1 MSARKYRPMTFDT
14 VVGQHALTTTL
25 KNAVKSGKLAHAYLF
40 CGPRGVGKTT
50 CARIFA
56 KAINCM
62 NPTAEGEACN
72 ECESCKAFNE
82 QRSLNIFELDAA
94 SNNSVENI
102 KALMEQTR
110 IPPQVGRYK
119 VFIIDEVHMLSS
131 AAFNAFLKTLEE
143 PPAHVVFILATT
155 EKHKILPTILSRCQI
170 YDFER
175 MTVENTIAHLKM
187 VAEKE
192 GISYEESALALIA
205 EKADGGMRDALSIFD
220 QAASFCQGNIT
231 YDKVLEDL
239 NELDAD
245 NYFRMVDLAMENK
258 VSDLML
264 LLNSII
270 EKGFDGGNV
279 VTGLASHIRN
289 VLMAKDEST
298 LKLLETSKEQTAKF
312 KAQAQKC
319 PTRFLYQ
326 ALKVLNQCDVCYKQS
341 SNKRLLVELTLIEV
355 AQLTQ
360 PDDGVSAGRGPKRLK
375 ILFKRLIDS
384 HNQAAAQVAAG
395 ERPLVRKAKAAAA
408 EGDGAQAS
416 HNATATTPSGNTATA
431 TATATAAHGEAA
443 TNAAMGG
450 SGMGGSGMG
459 AATATMGA
467 ASETA
472 RATAGTAGAT
482 SGAIGSASGAVGSA
496 SGAVGSASGA
506 AASPQ
511 PAAGMPRLKLGSL
524 GMTFAGL
531 KHKEEV
537 VKQAEEEEIKNKEEA
552 TEFTED
558 QLSLEWLRMCNRMP
572 SQMTGLAQRM
582 KNIQPTILSYPDIE
596 ILVDNKLLLDQLGA
610 IKGRIRAS
618 LAAGLHNGSITVSLR
633 LAKQNEIKPLLTKKQ
648 IFDKM
653 KKDYKPFALLVDGL
667 GLELG

>member
-1 MSARKYRPMTFDT
+1 MENYIVSARKYRPMTFDT

-187 VAEKE
+187 VAAKE

-289 VLMAKDEST
+289 VLMSKDEST

-319 PTRFLYQ
+319 PTHFLYQ

-360 PDDGVSAGRGPKRLK
+360 PDDDVSAGRGPKRLK

-384 HNQAAAQVAAG
+384 HNQAAAQVAVG

-416 HNATATTPSGNTATA
+416 HNATATTPSGNAATA

-443 TNAAMGG
+443 TNADMGG
-450 SGMGGSGMG
+450 PGMG

-482 SGAIGSASGAVGSA
+482 SGAIGSASGAIGST

-531 KHKEEV
+531 KHKEE

-582 KNIQPTILSYPDIE
+582 KNIQPTILSYPNIE

>member
-1 MSARKYRPMTFDT
+1 MENYIVSARKYRPMTFDT

-187 VAEKE
+187 VAAKE

-279 VTGLASHIRN
+279 ITGLASHIRN

-298 LKLLETSKEQTAKF
+298 LKLLETSKEQTEKF

-416 HNATATTPSGNTATA
+416 HNATLTTPSGNAVAATS
-431 TATATAAHGEAA
+431 TAAHGAAA
-443 TNAAMGG
+443 TNAA
-450 SGMGGSGMG
+450 MGGSGMG

-467 ASETA
+467 ASGTA
-472 RATAGTAGAT
+472 GATAGTAGAV
-482 SGAIGSASGAVGSA
+482 GATAGFIGSASGV
-496 SGAVGSASGA
+496 

-531 KHKEEV
+531 KHKEEE

-582 KNIQPTILSYPDIE
+582 KNIQPTILSYPNIE

>member
-1 MSARKYRPMTFDT
+1 MENYIVSARKYRPMTFDT

-384 HNQAAAQVAAG
+384 HNQAAAQVAVG

-408 EGDGAQAS
+408 EGDGVQAS
-416 HNATATTPSGNTATA
+416 HNATATTPSGNAATA
-431 TATATAAHGEAA
+431 TSTAAHGAAA

-450 SGMGGSGMG
+450 SGMG
-459 AATATMGA
+459 AATATVGGASGA
-467 ASETA
+467 AG
-472 RATAGTAGAT
+472 ATAGTAGAV
-482 SGAIGSASGAVGSA
+482 GATAGSIGST
-496 SGAVGSASGA
+496 SGA

-511 PAAGMPRLKLGSL
+511 PAAGMPRLKLGNL

-531 KHKEEV
+531 KHKEEE
-537 VKQAEEEEIKNKEEA
+537 VKQAEEEDIKNKGEA

-633 LAKQNEIKPLLTKKQ
+633 LAKQNEIKPVLTKKQ

>member
-175 MTVENTIAHLKM
+175 MTVPNIVNHLKM

-298 LKLLETSKEQTAKF
+298 LKLLETSKEQTEKF

-408 EGDGAQAS
+408 EGDGVQAS
-416 HNATATTPSGNTATA
+416 HNATATTPSGNAATATTTATA
-431 TATATAAHGEAA
+431 VHGEAA
-443 TNAAMGG
+443 TNAA
-450 SGMGGSGMG
+450 MGGSGMG

-467 ASETA
+467 ASGPA
-472 RATAGTAGAT
+472 GATAGTAGAT
-482 SGAIGSASGAVGSA
+482 A
-496 SGAVGSASGA
+496 GAVGSASGA

-582 KNIQPTILSYPDIE
+582 KNIQPTILSYPNIE

-618 LAAGLHNGSITVSLR
+618 LAASLHNGSITVNLR
-633 LAKQNEIKPLLTKKQ
+633 LAKQNEIKPVLTKKQ